1 MFKVRIKG
9 RDLKPC
15 ARLLEAMS
23 RSGLL
28 IDGVSF
34 DDESDAIVLV
44 VDVPDSVTEPFRN
57 KGFEVTRLD

>member
-1 MFKVRIKG
+1 
-9 RDLKPC
+9 
-15 ARLLEAMS
+15 MS